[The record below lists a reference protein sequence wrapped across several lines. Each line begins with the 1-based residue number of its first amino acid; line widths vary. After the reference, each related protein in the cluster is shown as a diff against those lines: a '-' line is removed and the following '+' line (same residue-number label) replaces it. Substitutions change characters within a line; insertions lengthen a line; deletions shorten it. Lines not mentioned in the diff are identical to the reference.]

1 MSDHAVARRYAGAL
15 YELGRKSG
23 TLTDIDSDMT
33 LLADT
38 LADSRDLRNVFSSP
52 IVSRVKKK
60 SIVSRL
66 FGPKVNPL
74 TRQFLDLLVDKGREH
89 TLPAIASAYRTLRDE
104 QEGIIEAT
112 ARAAVAL
119 SPEDEA
125 RLKTAL
131 EQKTGKRIRL
141 KVKKDDSLLG
151 GLVVRVGDMVFD
163 GSIQNSLAHL
173 REQFGL
179 DNVRKN

>member
-1 MSDHAVARRYAGAL
+1 MPA
-15 YELGRKSG
+15 
-23 TLTDIDSDMT
+23 
-33 LLADT
+33 
-38 LADSRDLRNVFSSP
+38 
-52 IVSRVKKK
+52 
-60 SIVSRL
+60 SISI
-66 FGPKVNPL
+66 
-74 TRQFLDLLVDKGREH
+74 DLLVDKGREH